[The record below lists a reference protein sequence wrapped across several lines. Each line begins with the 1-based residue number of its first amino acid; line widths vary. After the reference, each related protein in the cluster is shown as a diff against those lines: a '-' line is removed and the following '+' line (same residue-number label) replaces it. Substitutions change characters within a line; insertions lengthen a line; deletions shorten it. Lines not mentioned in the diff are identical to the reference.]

1 MSRYDEGI
9 TDYVLKDMTEV
20 VRMDSGTRMV
30 ENNSSMFLVNIS
42 HCPTATLEELEG
54 LEQLSRVLVGGLQLA
69 LSTLGL
75 IGNTLSIVLLSSPLL
90 RTPFNQLLRV
100 LACFDLV
107 YLVTMILESMR
118 KLGLE
123 TWLHLVIFPQF
134 LHPLNAIA
142 MMGSI
147 YLTVGVALER
157 YMAVYNPLAYNRRQ
171 QDTTKNRHHL
181 LTYLLPILLFAV
193 LFNITKFFESKVVYY
208 TEDNVTSLYLDVTQL
223 RLNNHYVTWYVNWA
237 RLCVLGILPFGAI
250 TFLNTKIYIAVRRRM
265 RSRSRK
271 NDHMSIILMLIV
283 TVFVICNLPRLI
295 LNMHEITVIDD
306 ITRCKDTDLGGFPVW
321 SILLGF
327 FSHIFLVINSSI
339 NLLIYCLV
347 GAKFRTVFCQVVCCK
362 GPTPC
367 QCLQLTSEGGRC
379 VACGRRMNGLQTV
392 QRSGG
397 HSHNSVEKKEDI
409 ALQPSTFESLSKPVV
424 TNNNQPYCPQA
435 SAPSIE
441 FEDENV
447 NLTEQPPQYLDAI
460 QSDVNRFQLTEL

>member
-1 MSRYDEGI
+1 
-9 TDYVLKDMTEV
+9 MTEIV
-20 VRMDSGTRMV
+20 MMDNGSLSV
-30 ENNSSMFLVNIS
+30 LNIS
-42 HCPTATLEELEG
+42 QCPTATEEELIG
-54 LEQLSRVLVGGLQLA
+54 LEQLSMVLVGGLQLA

-90 RTPFNQLLRV
+90 RSPFNQLLRV

-157 YMAVYNPLAYNRRQ
+157 YLAVYNPLAYNRRQ
-171 QDTTKNRHHL
+171 QDTTKYRHHL

-208 TEDNVTSLYLDVTQL
+208 TENNVTSLYLDVTQL

-250 TFLNTKIYIAVRRRM
+250 TFLNAKIYVAVRRRM

-327 FSHIFLVINSSI
+327 FSHIFLVVNSSI

-347 GAKFRTVFCQVVCCK
+347 GAKFRTVFYQVVCCR

-367 QCLQLTSEGGRC
+367 QCIQLTSEGGRC
-379 VACGRRMNGLQTV
+379 VACGRRMNGLQTI

-397 HSHNSVEKKEDI
+397 QGVVSQSHNSDEKKEDI
-409 ALQPSTFESLSKPVV
+409 AIQSSSLGSLSKIGV
-424 TNNNQPYCPQA
+424 TNNNR
-435 SAPSIE
+435 PSISFDVDNVTNME
-441 FEDENV
+441 TTLTSQEDV
-447 NLTEQPPQYLDAI
+447 I
-460 QSDVNRFQLTEL
+460 KSQLTEL